1 MWPGAGKKTL
11 VSQRLRDCMTQESRL
26 FEPQPA
32 EPVTPLLHA
41 DVMTQLFDTNGYD
54 RTETNAPRR
63 NHLRSVGSP
72 TFFDGEDG
80 PLADRVASW
89 RLDDDTIAT
98 GKAGI
103 AKARAALEQAARDRA
118 ETDRSNRP
126 TRKAA

>member
-1 MWPGAGKKTL
+1 
-11 VSQRLRDCMTQESRL
+11 MTQESRL
-26 FEPQPA
+26 FEPMPA

-54 RTETNAPRR
+54 RTKETNAPRR
-63 NHLRSVGSP
+63 DNARSRHLRSVASS
-72 TFFDGEDG
+72 TFFDGDDG

-89 RLDDDTIAT
+89 RLDDDTIAA

-103 AKARAALEQAARDRA
+103 AKARAALEEAARNRA

>member
-1 MWPGAGKKTL
+1 
-11 VSQRLRDCMTQESRL
+11 MTQDSRL
-26 FEPQPA
+26 FEPVPA

-54 RTETNAPRR
+54 RTEETITTSGDRARSR
-63 NHLRSVGSP
+63 SHLRSVASP
-72 TFFDGEDG
+72 TFFDGDDG

-89 RLDDDTIAT
+89 RLDDDTIAA

-103 AKARAALEQAARDRA
+103 AKARAALEQAARNRA